1 MLPEN
6 LDEDLL
12 EPAGCCQWDAV
23 LFLDAMFF
31 SLLPLHSDWQLWNCA
46 ISYPKY
52 RKKYDFT
59 RGKIT
64 VLDKQPILFQGLI
77 FCSLGSWADFST
89 SSYFLLLSCNFEA
102 GHTEYTSPFLSY
114 SSHVFQKVLS
124 WRLALTLLGDKR
136 ASASSLSFIIS
147 GKRQLHCLTS
157 RVVTNL
163 SSNLYLNF
171 REGSRQKTWPYG
183 SCTQL
188 LSSLIPMRF
197 KLNKK
202 LTNMLGICGSWNIN
216 QEAFCC
222 LK

>member
-77 FCSLGSWADFST
+77 FCSLGS
-89 SSYFLLLSCNFEA
+89 
-102 GHTEYTSPFLSY
+102 
-114 SSHVFQKVLS
+114 
-124 WRLALTLLGDKR
+124 
-136 ASASSLSFIIS
+136 
-147 GKRQLHCLTS
+147 
-157 RVVTNL
+157 
-163 SSNLYLNF
+163 
-171 REGSRQKTWPYG
+171 
-183 SCTQL
+183 
-188 LSSLIPMRF
+188 
-197 KLNKK
+197 
-202 LTNMLGICGSWNIN
+202 
-216 QEAFCC
+216 
-222 LK
+222 